1 MQKLIKKLEV
11 LVKKYFQYYIH
22 NYIGNKHTQTT
33 IKIFFCWSEN
43 KTKLEL
49 EILY

>member
-22 NYIGNKHTQTT
+22 NYIGNKHTHTHT
-33 IKIFFCWSEN
+33 NNNKNIFL
-43 KTKLEL
+43 LE
-49 EILY
+49 